1 MKPLFLD
8 VETTGT
14 EQTDRLCQI
23 AYKIENLQQVDLF
36 KPPVPVSV
44 EAMAI
49 THITNK
55 MLEKFDPFE
64 NSLFKEILQA
74 QFDDENTVFVAHN
87 AEFDMGFLLKEGMVL
102 PKNHICTMKVAHHFD
117 EKAELKRHTLQF
129 LRYYYDLQLTG
140 EINAHDALSD
150 VLVLEKL
157 YEFYSQHFTVEQ
169 MIEISSK
176 PILLKKMNFGKYK
189 DQWFKDI
196 AKKDMDYILWMRRS
210 MDLDPNMRYTLD
222 HYIKSR

>member
-8 VETTGT
+8 CETTGT
-14 EQTDRLCQI
+14 EPTDRLCQV
-23 AYKIENLQQVDLF
+23 AYKIGDMAEEDLF
-36 KPPVPVSV
+36 KPPIPISI

-55 MLEKFDPFE
+55 MTESCVPFQGSPMY
-64 NSLFKEILQA
+64 NNLQQLFKDSI
-74 QFDDENTVFVAHN
+74 FVAHN
-87 AEFDMGFLLKEGMVL
+87 AEFDLGFLLKEGMML
-102 PKNHICTMKVAHHFD
+102 PQKHICTMKLAHHFD

-129 LRYYYDLQLTG
+129 LRYYYELEFDV
-140 EINAHDALSD
+140 EINPHDALSD

-157 YEFYSQHFTVEQ
+157 YEFYAQHFTVEQ

-189 DQWFKDI
+189 DEWFKDI
-196 AKKDMDYILWMRRS
+196 AKKDIDYMLWMRRS
-210 MDLDPNMRYTLD
+210 MELDPNMRYTVEY
-222 HYIKSR
+222 YIQNR